1 MTQTDKS
8 EASCLLESGALYHSR
23 IGLVAPTVASEMVFA
38 GIKKGA
44 FSLYFGDAPIY
55 HFDLEGRWQRAYLEP
70 THYLKSLDTSVYAID
85 RTREDGSMVMRR
97 RTLEEREIENL
108 DLSVRDIAVRLSR
121 ELDAGRLERRNPP
134 ADKAQA
140 LDDHKLRDILASIA
154 GWDAAAWDRHRQN
167 YQSVYGSLPFVPPDC
182 QNAVVLQATEGQ
194 ANGVSFGCR
203 FSGQPHYRTPAD
215 FEDHAEKVAQLMG
228 RRLLQSRI
236 AFLTGGNLL
245 NRPDDLLKFLEIVS
259 GVFGIADGLNKK
271 KSTSDELTP
280 QLEGIHI
287 FQDIFPVG
295 GLPFDALMS
304 ARERHLIHVTLGVE
318 SGDPRVRSLYRDT
331 GSDDDLRLL
340 VSNLKAAGIR
350 VSLLFLVG
358 AGGADHADTHV
369 EKTGRLLDSLEFG
382 RGDAVFLLD
391 EKELGDSSPN
401 DPATGSLGHTAW
413 QQQLDRLKEALAPLR
428 GRGVKVLPY
437 SLVKQWA

>member
-1 MTQTDKS
+1 MRRRWS
-8 EASCLLESGALYHSR
+8 SRASR
-23 IGLVAPTVASEMVFA
+23 R
-38 GIKKGA
+38 GA

-134 ADKAQA
+134 AVKAQA

-167 YQSVYGSLPFVPPDC
+167 YQSVYGSLPFLPPDC

-203 FSGQPHYRTPAD
+203 YSGQPLYRTPAD
-215 FEDHAEKVAQLMG
+215 FEDHARKVAQLMG

-236 AFLTGGNLL
+236 AFLTGGDLL

-259 GVFGIADGLNKK
+259 EVFAIADGLNKK
-271 KSTSDELTP
+271 KST
-280 QLEGIHI
+280 
-287 FQDIFPVG
+287 
-295 GLPFDALMS
+295 
-304 ARERHLIHVTLGVE
+304 R
-318 SGDPRVRSLYRDT
+318 
-331 GSDDDLRLL
+331 
-340 VSNLKAAGIR
+340 
-350 VSLLFLVG
+350 
-358 AGGADHADTHV
+358 
-369 EKTGRLLDSLEFG
+369 
-382 RGDAVFLLD
+382 
-391 EKELGDSSPN
+391 
-401 DPATGSLGHTAW
+401 
-413 QQQLDRLKEALAPLR
+413 
-428 GRGVKVLPY
+428 
-437 SLVKQWA
+437 